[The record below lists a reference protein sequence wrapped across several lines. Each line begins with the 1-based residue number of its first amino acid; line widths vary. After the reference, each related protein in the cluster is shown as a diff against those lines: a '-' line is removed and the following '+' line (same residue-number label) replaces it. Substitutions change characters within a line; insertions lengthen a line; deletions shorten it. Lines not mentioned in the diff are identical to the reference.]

1 MIIMKTSSTVGDMV
15 SDNIDNKQFL
25 DSELHIS
32 GIIQQ
37 WVLFNLV
44 NTMVNAADR
53 YSLGHLLLIGYTSKD
68 AVASW
73 CSTTLLAHLIA
84 DNPKPKEKLLNVI
97 SAVDQSPTGTK
108 TLMEMSIDL
117 LKNPSSS
124 FNSRIVV
131 LIYLSTWLLHFALA
145 VQQFVL
151 IPSTISYFISQIRN
165 PSSENDREAPM
176 SSLHAFVLELMC
188 FFPSE
193 RLKQLINKE
202 IGAGV
207 FKEKLDMI
215 QQSTSF
221 INASKNRSLTFNDM
235 TFDYA
240 FTRLYHY
247 SCGLIKKLF

>member
-1 MIIMKTSSTVGDMV
+1 MTSSTVGDMV

-25 DSELHIS
+25 DSELNIS

-53 YSLGHLLLIGYTSKD
+53 YSLGHSLLIDYTSKD

-131 LIYLSTWLLHFALA
+131 LIYLSAWLLHFALA
-145 VQQFVL
+145 VQKFVL

-176 SSLHAFVLELMC
+176 
-188 FFPSE
+188 SE